1 MCASSSATHAHTAVT
16 AVHITCACLFF
27 IFVLPRYLTA
37 GFALWSTAPTT
48 RLEPEWQSLAWK
60 VPSDILDLIPQ
71 PCRVLLRC
79 ADGPLTVVRN
89 FDFVDICS
97 GKARITKWA
106 VTAGLT
112 GAALDVDY
120 GQHMDINSTEG
131 FALAILCV
139 LRVGVGG
146 LVFMAC
152 QCSSWIWLSRS
163 STQRSAENPHGN
175 VRRPSV
181 VEGNSLNVRCA
192 LLCLLAHRCCSRWVV
207 EQPDSSLFF
216 DTDSMQTAWKNCGAR
231 LIKFRMSI
239 YGHVTRK
246 GTYLLGTADW
256 LEEIGNACAP
266 SAASSSGKPEPPCP
280 PCPSKSPG
288 KPKKPKNTIKA
299 KVKAVALARVH
310 KDGSGRKRVTGN
322 KVALKDSQVYP
333 ARFALRVCQLHW
345 PARFGC

>member
-1 MCASSSATHAHTAVT
+1 M
-16 AVHITCACLFF
+16 
-27 IFVLPRYLTA
+27 
-37 GFALWSTAPTT
+37 
-48 RLEPEWQSLAWK
+48 
-60 VPSDILDLIPQ
+60 
-71 PCRVLLRC
+71 
-79 ADGPLTVVRN
+79 
-89 FDFVDICS
+89 
-97 GKARITKWA
+97 
-106 VTAGLT
+106 
-112 GAALDVDY
+112 
-120 GQHMDINSTEG
+120 
-131 FALAILCV
+131 
-139 LRVGVGG
+139 
-146 LVFMAC
+146 
-152 QCSSWIWLSRS
+152 
-163 STQRSAENPHGN
+163 
-175 VRRPSV
+175 
-181 VEGNSLNVRCA
+181 
-192 LLCLLAHRCCSRWVV
+192 
-207 EQPDSSLFF
+207 FF